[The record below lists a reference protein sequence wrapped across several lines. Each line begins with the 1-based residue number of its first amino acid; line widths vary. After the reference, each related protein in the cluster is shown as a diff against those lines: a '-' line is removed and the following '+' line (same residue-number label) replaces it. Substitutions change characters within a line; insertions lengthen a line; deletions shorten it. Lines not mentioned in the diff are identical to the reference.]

1 MVRSS
6 SRCKIHSLG
15 PQPVS
20 EVVSGVSFPSRIL
33 TARGH
38 AMAQN
43 YLPRSLAMR
52 HVACWRVVCARTVVS
67 RHGFPSSS
75 TASCTVSSFV
85 SCVVV
90 TD

>member
-1 MVRSS
+1 MARSS
-6 SRCKIHSLG
+6 SGCRIHSLG

-20 EVVSGVSFPSRIL
+20 EVVSGVSFPSRSL
-33 TARGH
+33 AARGH

-43 YLPRSLAMR
+43 CLPRSLAMR
-52 HVACWRVVCARTVVS
+52 HVACWRVVCAGTVVS
-67 RHGFPSSS
+67 RHGFSSSS
-75 TASCTVSSFV
+75 TASYTASSFV